1 MTDNEILKAL
11 ECCAN
16 EQGCENCPANPHR
29 GNYGFCTPPLIRA
42 AFDLITRQQAA
53 IDEWK
58 MAAIKNANKAE
69 ELEREKSKLLYSSLI
84 GKTRAY
90 AIKEFAER
98 LKESRKQ
105 YNGTLA
111 EWTFTMAE
119 LDNLVQEMVGDG
131 NGTIY

>member
-16 EQGCENCPANPHR
+16 EQGCKNCPANPHR

-84 GKTRAY
+84 GKTRAD

-98 LKESRKQ
+98 LKGKSMQKFDWNE
-105 YNGTLA
+105 YVEA
-111 EWTFTMAE
+111 EDI
-119 LDNLVQEMVGDG
+119 DNLVQEMVCEE
-131 NGTIY
+131 NGTL